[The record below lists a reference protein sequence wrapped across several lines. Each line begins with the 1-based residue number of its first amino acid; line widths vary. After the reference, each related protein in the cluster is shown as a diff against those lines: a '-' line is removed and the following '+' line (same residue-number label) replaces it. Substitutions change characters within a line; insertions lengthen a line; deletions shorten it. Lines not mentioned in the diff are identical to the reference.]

1 MENKEITIAKMAKKK
16 IERESFNE
24 VLNNAMSALTELFSL
39 CNESLDIAL
48 AIMPQLDVEFL
59 KLKDNVTNKLIQK
72 NFDAMFNEIL
82 HEENLRVCEEA
93 LDEVLAEMK
102 K

>member
-1 MENKEITIAKMAKKK
+1 MKEQIKIALEAKKK
-16 IERESFNE
+16 IERENLE
-24 VLNNAMSALTELFSL
+24 GVLQHAKTALSDLFEL
-39 CNESLDIAL
+39 CNDSLDVAL

-72 NFDAMFNEIL
+72 NFDAMFDEIL
-82 HEENLRVCEEA
+82 NEENLRVCEEA